1 MKIIALIILIS
12 TFSFHVTEKATEVNI
27 VKETQAKFSLDDS
40 DYVILSYNSHLNW
53 IFKNAKSAELNRQ
66 VLNKI
71 EGVLEVAIIENN
83 AIQKASLEKHNKE
96 YPKSKWTETGFE
108 LKLDGYKRQYLPII
122 NDKGE
127 KEIWINFF
135 CSDFGSDN
143 WKSEIIIVEDG
154 GNCYFNIKVNLTSM
168 TYSELSINGY
178 S

>member
-66 VLNKI
+66 ELNKI

-83 AIQKASLEKHNKE
+83 AIQKASLEKHNTE
-96 YPKSKWTETGFE
+96 YPKSKWAETGFE
-108 LKLDGYKRQYLPII
+108 LKPDGYKRQYLPII